1 MIELTNVSKNGKK
14 IITVEDK
21 PQLSTWG
28 GIRKPL

>member
-28 GIRKPL
+28 GV